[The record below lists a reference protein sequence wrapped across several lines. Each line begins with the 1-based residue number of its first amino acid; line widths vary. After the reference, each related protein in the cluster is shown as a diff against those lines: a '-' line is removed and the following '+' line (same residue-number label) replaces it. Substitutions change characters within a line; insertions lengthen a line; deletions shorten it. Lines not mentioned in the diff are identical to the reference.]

1 MNQGSHGIGLNIC
14 KRFAVILGGDL
25 ELNENVTEGCE
36 FMLKLNLQIA
46 VIESPANIIEKRKTR
61 LLGHSASGSAIR

>member
-25 ELNENVTEGCE
+25 ELNEDVTEGCE
-36 FMLKLNLQIA
+36 FVLKLNLQIA
-46 VIESPANIIEKRKTR
+46 VTESPTDIMERRKTR
-61 LLGHSASGSAIR
+61 LLGHSNSGMMIR